1 MMLEKCAK
9 NSVDSRYFCEDHV
22 IIVCALQDI
31 QCMYL
36 VVKIVLPRSVNSIF
50 IVFEH

>member
-1 MMLEKCAK
+1 MMLEECAK
-9 NSVDSRYFCEDHV
+9 NGVDSRYFCEDHI
-22 IIVCALQDI
+22 IIVCVLQDI

-36 VVKIVLPRSVNSIF
+36 VVKIVFTGSVNSIF